1 MVYVN
6 VCMKRADD
14 AGNPDLFGIQGT
26 PFCDAFHRN
35 DNDSAGIM
43 GGCRNFKGFEGHWT
57 YFLGE
62 FPIYSHRVD
71 DQRMFR
77 ITIAQLIESGSCRQT
92 EVINA
97 SRRRR

>member
-1 MVYVN
+1 MAPLRWKCEQKLIVEEGGMTQLLLPFISPGVTQFN
-6 VCMKRADD
+6 PWVSIWEDD
-14 AGNPDLFGIQGT
+14 G
-26 PFCDAFHRN
+26 R
-35 DNDSAGIM
+35 
-43 GGCRNFKGFEGHWT
+43 WT

-62 FPIYSHRVD
+62 FPIHSHRVD

-97 SRRRR
+97 